1 MNPFSNSIL
10 SHKTKI
16 LLMREMFG
24 SIPSDDVIKW
34 RSQFKHDNEFFL
46 GCIVKEYGKINRKNI
61 TF

>member
-34 RSQFKHDNEFFL
+34 RSQFKHGNEL
-46 GCIVKEYGKINRKNI
+46 TGKII
-61 TF
+61 HFDTLLQ